1 MNKSEFEQAVRT
13 ELMRVPI
20 AERRTWD
27 NNKLF
32 FWFMK
37 AKTDNPR
44 LTWDR
49 CPGDPWQW
57 VPGICKHLIGPNAF

>member
-1 MNKSEFEQAVRT
+1 MKKAEFEQAVRD
-13 ELMRVPI
+13 ELRRVP
-20 AERRTWD
+20 AEERRTWD
-27 NNKLF
+27 DNKLF

-37 AKTDNPR
+37 AKSDNPD

-57 VPGICKHLIGPNAF
+57 VPGICKYLIGPNV